1 MQNSP
6 NLISSTNSENES
18 INQIAN
24 NFKAKLT
31 KIATQNIKDILEY
44 SIKFDPKIHK
54 ALVIFDTQN
63 NLTKILTESYH
74 ENLPNATFIDF
85 DKAKS
90 PEIIESFDKMKPND
104 LIVLI
109 QSSNFRL
116 DEFRIRIHLFNLKL
130 KVIEHLHLHRNKPKS
145 WESYINS
152 LSYNPDYY
160 NKMGNFLQTK
170 ISNCQNLTL
179 KYTDKT
185 DKIGR
190 IELEEENSRKD
201 KNQEKTYELKIT
213 DGLEIPKLNTGNYE
227 NMANIGGTFPI
238 GEVFCEARNLENMNG
253 SFWVWAFADS
263 NFELIF
269 AEPFCVNVENG
280 LVVSWPN
287 APKEFVEVIAKVKQT
302 ERPIIREIGFGLNTH
317 IDKNNPLGDITAFE
331 RIVGVHLSLG
341 EKHSVYKKPGI
352 TVHKSRFHVDLFVL
366 VDQVLM
372 DDTVIF
378 ENGKYLV

>member
-1 MQNSP
+1 MTDLPNST
-6 NLISSTNSENES
+6 NSTNSENQLT
-18 INQIAN
+18 NQITDDY
-24 NFKAKLT
+24 KAKLT

-44 SIKFDPKIHK
+44 SLKFDPKIHK
-54 ALVIFDTQN
+54 ALIIFDTQN
-63 NLTKILTESYH
+63 ELTQILTDSYRR
-74 ENLPNATFIDF
+74 NLPNATFIDF
-85 DKAKS
+85 NEAKS
-90 PEIIESFDKMKPND
+90 SEIIESFHSLKAED
-104 LIVLI
+104 LVVLI

-116 DEFRIRIHLFNLKL
+116 DEFRIRIHLFNLGL
-130 KVIEHLHLHRNKPKS
+130 KVIEHLHLHRNKAISWKS
-145 WESYINS
+145 YVNS
-152 LSYNPDYY
+152 LAYNPEYY
-160 NKMGNFLQTK
+160 NKMGNFLKTK
-170 ISNCQNLTL
+170 ISNCQNLNL
-179 KYTDKT
+179 KYTDKNSKT
-185 DKIGR
+185 EKNENEIQSESQKI
-190 IELEEENSRKD
+190 
-201 KNQEKTYELKIT
+201 YELKVT
-213 DGLEIPKLNTGNYE
+213 NGLEIPKLNTGNYE
-227 NMANIGGTFPI
+227 NMVNIGGTFPI
-238 GEVFCEARNLENMNG
+238 GEVFCEAKNLETMNG

-280 LVVSWPN
+280 LIVSWEN
-287 APKEFVEVIAKVKQT
+287 APKEFVEVITKVKQT
-302 ERPIIREIGFGLNTH
+302 ERPIIREIGFGLNTA